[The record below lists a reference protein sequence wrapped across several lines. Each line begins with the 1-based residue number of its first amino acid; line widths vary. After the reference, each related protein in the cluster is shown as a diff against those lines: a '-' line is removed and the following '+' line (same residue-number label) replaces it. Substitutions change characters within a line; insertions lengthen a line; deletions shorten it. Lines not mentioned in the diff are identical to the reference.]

1 VVPFVVG
8 FDLPIWSTGMAF
20 VIIFVSLGL
29 LVRTSGQVSLC
40 QMAFAAVGSSTFA
53 LAASVHIPWGV
64 ALLLGGLAAVPVGAA
79 VALPAIRLRGVFL
92 AVITLGFGILVE
104 RVFFTTFLMFGEQ
117 DNRTVPRPK
126 LGFINFAD
134 DKSFY
139 FLCLFITLLCCAAV
153 IAVRRGRLGRMLQA
167 LSESPALLEAN
178 GASPALAK
186 LAVFCISAFL
196 AGIGGGLI
204 GAVTQTTG
212 GLNFDFSVS
221 LMMVAVLYVAGR
233 QPVLSAFIAAGLY
246 QVAVPYIKSETLQN
260 YSGVAF
266 GAAALIVACRIIP
279 LIIERAGQGPR
290 ATDRTQAHRDR
301 LLPPDQPVLAGSGVR
316 S

>member
-1 VVPFVVG
+1 
-8 FDLPIWSTGMAF
+8 
-20 VIIFVSLGL
+20 
-29 LVRTSGQVSLC
+29 
-40 QMAFAAVGSSTFA
+40 
-53 LAASVHIPWGV
+53 
-64 ALLLGGLAAVPVGAA
+64 
-79 VALPAIRLRGVFL
+79 
-92 AVITLGFGILVE
+92 VITLGFGILVE